1 MILKMLYP
9 YDYVEDIYSI
19 SYEKLYKK
27 GYRALIFD
35 IDNTLVHHGD
45 SSNPKIDKFFKDIQ
59 KIGFKTLLLSDNS
72 KERIEEFIKNIDTLY
87 INSAHKPNKE
97 GFLKAINLLNI
108 EKEKIIVIGDQV
120 FNDILGANK
129 CGIPN
134 ILVQY
139 LRYDNEKKI
148 GKKRTLEKIILKFY
162 LKSNK
167 YQKRF
172 GDILKEK

>member
-1 MILKMLYP
+1 MLYP

-97 GFLKAINLLNI
+97 GFLKVINLLNI

>member
-1 MILKMLYP
+1 MLYP